1 LEWRVGEGDRLR
13 GGATA
18 EEGEGR
24 EARAVINVINQFY
37 IADCE
42 RERLCGAWKEAN
54 DGRRNRQ
61 IIGIETTEEYASGGG
76 VCVKE
81 K

>member
-42 RERLCGAWKEAN
+42 RERLCGA
-54 DGRRNRQ
+54 
-61 IIGIETTEEYASGGG
+61 
-76 VCVKE
+76 
-81 K
+81 

>member
-18 EEGEGR
+18 EEEGEGR

-42 RERLCGAWKEAN
+42 RERLCGA
-54 DGRRNRQ
+54 
-61 IIGIETTEEYASGGG
+61 
-76 VCVKE
+76 
-81 K
+81 